1 MVLDRAPKRIL
12 AVKLADLGDLLS
24 VTPALQA
31 LRAAYPS
38 ARIDLLVP
46 PQSASLLQGAGYIDR
61 ILQFDKFPFD
71 RKRGL
76 LDMRRAVQTARFLL
90 ELRMS
95 RYDLLV
101 LFHHLATR
109 WGTFKFAAV
118 SLATGARVRAGLDNG
133 RGGFLNVRLPDEGFG
148 AMHEVDYWLALVG
161 LLGADASGGWR
172 PHISIDEKSRARVTT
187 LLDEMGINR
196 ASPLVAI
203 HPGAGWYSRA
213 RIWPVEGFAAVAR
226 GLAKSHGA
234 TVLVLG
240 GPDEAPIA
248 ARLVELAGEGG
259 RVVDMVGRTSIVET
273 AALIE
278 ECDLFV
284 GNDSGPMHIA
294 AAVGTPVVAVF
305 GPSNVGA
312 WEPYAP
318 PEEENPHRVVA
329 RDLQCMP
336 CFYRGH
342 SVGLKEGCGTR
353 ECLTLLGHGRVL
365 EACREM
371 LDGPRTKDEGP
382 KATEAFASAT

>member
-1 MVLDRAPKRIL
+1 MLLEPPPKRIL

-38 ARIDLLVP
+38 SRIDLLVP
-46 PQSASLLQGAGYIDR
+46 PQSASLLQGASYIDR

-76 LDMRRAVQTARFLL
+76 LDVQRLWQTARFLV

-95 RYDLLV
+95 GYDWLV

-118 SLATGARVRAGLDNG
+118 SLATGAKLRAGLDNG
-133 RGGFLNVRLPDEGFG
+133 RGGFLTVRLPDEGFG

-172 PHISIDEKSRARVTT
+172 PHIPIDEKSRARVTT

-196 ASPLVAI
+196 ARPLVAI

-213 RIWPVEGFAAVAR
+213 RIWPVERFAAVAR
-226 GLAKSHGA
+226 GLATSHGA

-248 ARLVELAGEGG
+248 ARLVELAGDSG
-259 RVVDMVGRTSIVET
+259 RVVNVVGRTSIVET
-273 AALIE
+273 AALIDR
-278 ECDLFV
+278 CDLFV

-305 GPSNVGA
+305 GPSNIRA
-312 WEPYAP
+312 WGPYTP
-318 PEEENPHRVVA
+318 PGEENPHRVVA
-329 RDLQCMP
+329 RDLPCMP

-353 ECLTLLGHGRVL
+353 ECLTLLRSGHVL
-365 EACREM
+365 EVCRER
-371 LDGPRTKDEGP
+371 LDGPGTKDQGP
-382 KATEAFASAT
+382 KAREVYVRAT